1 MAMGYR
7 GPGFGLKYPLE
18 TVGSDDDF
26 SKDVQPKP
34 DQGTVQNIATTTT
47 VVSSGVKIAT
57 PETYELYPTS
67 PSGIVAAQMFL
78 EMLGGNELI
87 ELSRHDLVN
96 GFNTKYQP
104 IKDAQIIATQFNAF
118 NIIPLQ
124 DTLPNYMDN
133 FPIKLEERIPN
144 TTADQ
149 PSNVTIDDN
158 GIITIELVNLKPD
171 ETVEVEIFYQGEI
184 LDDTIY
190 IGGSS

>member
-1 MAMGYR
+1 MGAGYM
-7 GPGFGLKYPLE
+7 GPGFGLRYPVE
-18 TVGSDDDF
+18 TIGSDDDF
-26 SKDVQPKP
+26 RKDVQPKP
-34 DQGTVQNIATTTT
+34 EQGTVQNIATTTT

-67 PSGIVAAQMFL
+67 PSGILAAQMFL

-87 ELSRHDLVN
+87 ELSRHDLIN

-104 IKDAQIIATQFNAF
+104 IKDAQIVATQFNAF

-144 TTADQ
+144 TTPDQ